1 MWPGQSPPTGLAK
14 ECRDSDPAVP
24 SGSAP
29 APSREGWRRLLRR
42 SGDTRLAGGHSPG
55 PEGKAPG
62 LHRALASVPSAPH
75 THSSDPQAQIP
86 GPSPSRYPRAH
97 GTSCLC
103 PERRLGT
110 CSHPGGR
117 AGSRLGRPGQ
127 RRVRVPGHGE
137 SRSCA
142 GSSSGRSSGLMS
154 RSSGISGRPETE
166 VVAAAVK
173 PGSQAPRPALAEETP
188 GGWAGRTR
196 CSDRACGPTCSR

>member
-142 GSSSGRSSGLMS
+142 LKRERTYLCLQMIHTTVQLKLTQHCKAINYPPMRKMVFWNS
-154 RSSGISGRPETE
+154 
-166 VVAAAVK
+166 
-173 PGSQAPRPALAEETP
+173 LAF
-188 GGWAGRTR
+188 
-196 CSDRACGPTCSR
+196 SMIQ